1 MWFLPMPTKSY
12 EENTHTHVI
21 IIIINN
27 NNWNLLYYCVTLYI
41 SGEHVLKGKYVS
53 DIQNK
58 VADK

>member
-1 MWFLPMPTKSY
+1 MPTKSY